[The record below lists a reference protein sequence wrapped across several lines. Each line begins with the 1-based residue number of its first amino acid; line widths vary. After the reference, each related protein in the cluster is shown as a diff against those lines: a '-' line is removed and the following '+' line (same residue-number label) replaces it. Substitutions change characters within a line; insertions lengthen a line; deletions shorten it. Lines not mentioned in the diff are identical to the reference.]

1 MCVSFP
7 MRGTLRIPSPR
18 DGRERSKKRPR
29 VDQESIFVVNELER
43 AQRFG
48 HHGEVRVLI
57 VEDDESIV
65 ATLATGLESAG
76 HVPFPAATG
85 RQAIVA
91 HETEHFDVVLLDLGL
106 PDMDGRD
113 AFRELKSIRDV
124 PVIMVTAR
132 SDEFDRVLGLELG
145 ADDYITKPFSLREL
159 LARIRAVTR
168 RTQLDESSA
177 TSSTETSLT
186 FGRLS
191 IDRRT
196 HRVTLEQTEIS
207 LTPKEFDLL
216 VFLAEDPGAV
226 RTRTD
231 IIESVWDAHWY
242 GPTKTVDAH
251 VASLRKKL
259 GDNRWIVSVRGV
271 GFRLEIPE

>member
-1 MCVSFP
+1 MEFED
-7 MRGTLRIPSPR
+7 RFRN
-18 DGRERSKKRPR
+18 DGGVK
-29 VDQESIFVVNELER
+29 
-43 AQRFG
+43 
-48 HHGEVRVLI
+48 VLI
-57 VEDDESIV
+57 VEDDESIRT
-65 ATLATGLESAG
+65 TLRSGLADAG
-76 HVPFPAATG
+76 HAVVIATTG
-85 RQAIVA
+85 RAAID
-91 HETEHFDVVLLDLGL
+91 HHSRDRFDVVLLDLGL

-113 AFRELKSIRDV
+113 VFRELKAIRDL

-132 SDEFDRVLGLELG
+132 SEEFDRVLGLELG

-168 RTQLDESSA
+168 RHHSEGD
-177 TSSTETSLT
+177 TSDTAIADAPIVVGTL
-186 FGRLS
+186 R

-196 HRVTLEQTEIS
+196 HRVLLGDIEVP

-259 GDNRWIVSVRGV
+259 GSSSWIVSVRGV
-271 GFRLEIPE
+271 GFRLEAPA